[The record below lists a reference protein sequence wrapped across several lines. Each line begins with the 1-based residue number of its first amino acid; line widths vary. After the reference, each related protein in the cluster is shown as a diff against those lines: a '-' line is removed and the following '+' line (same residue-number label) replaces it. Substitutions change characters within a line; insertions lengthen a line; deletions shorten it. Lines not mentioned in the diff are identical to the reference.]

1 MRWVGMG
8 IALGCLVRFRR
19 FLNSGARNRC
29 PQADAG
35 QCRRS
40 LVLRIVRG
48 RSRAGWVRRVE
59 RKFFLFLLFWWLKV
73 NFWLLF
79 LLLLQ
84 EILTHFPHSN
94 LIKCWLDL
102 RILLRLSRTLLKCLR
117 WSQVRFIGSG
127 AALFGR
133 SFPSDWSLLY
143 LGLCGN
149 WTLGSGK
156 WSYLGLCGFPS

>member
-1 MRWVGMG
+1 MG
-8 IALGCLVRFRR
+8 IVSGCLVRFRR
-19 FLNSGARNRC
+19 CLNSGARNRC
-29 PQADAG
+29 LQANVG

-48 RSRAGWVRRVE
+48 RSRAGWVRRAE
-59 RKFFLFLLFWWLKV
+59 RKSFLFLLFWSLKV
-73 NFWLLF
+73 NFWSLF

-84 EILTHFPHSN
+84 EILTHFLHSN
-94 LIKCWLDL
+94 LIKCWLDP
-102 RILLRLSRTLLKCLR
+102 RILLRLSRTPLKCWR
-117 WSQVRFIGSG
+117 WSQVHFLGSG
-127 AALFGR
+127 AVLLGR

-156 WSYLGLCGFPS
+156 WWYLGLYGSLS